1 MRKLYYISKSKQ
13 KLKQFDYLKP
23 KSILIYAII
32 VFFLLI
38 VSWGTFALI
47 SSLTSSSKNIAS
59 LETEN
64 VRLKNKI
71 SSLTES
77 YKNLDKEFKNLRTET
92 NYLRLAVNLPPL
104 SQEEADLG
112 SGGSEFETSFKL
124 SNSSLKNLDGLTKYV
139 ESLELKLRFEKSEHQ
154 LISDKLKKNEIL
166 YASIPA
172 LKPCEGLVGM
182 NGFGMREHPILRINK
197 IHEGIDIITDVG
209 TKVLCTGNG
218 IVSFVGIRGGYGLTV
233 ELEHQSGFKT
243 VYAHLLGVLVKE
255 GQKVNRG
262 KTIALTGNS
271 GLSTGPHLH
280 YEVHHNGIKLN
291 PSQFFFDDLAL
302 FEQKN

>member
-104 SQEEADLG
+104 SQEEAVLG

-124 SNSSLKNLDGLTKYV
+124 SNSSLKNLDGLTKFV

-172 LKPCEGLVGM
+172 LKPCEGLVGV